1 MKINLGIIFGGMST
15 EYEISI
21 KSATSIIN
29 NLNEEKYNIFK
40 IFIDKNGMWFDN
52 NKNIEITNVP
62 EYLKSL
68 DIVFPVLHGLYG
80 EDGTIQ
86 GMLEVFKIP
95 YVGCKVL
102 ASSLGMDKIYSKAIF
117 EKAKIKQAKYIC
129 IKKYRE
135 KENYILADSNLR
147 ENEYNLKKIIEK
159 TKPELKYP
167 LFIKPSN
174 SGSSIGV
181 NKAENDEE
189 LIETIKNAEQFD
201 HKIIIEQGIKGREI
215 ECAVLGNSKVGVIA
229 STPGEIISAEDF
241 YSYDAKYKR
250 KESKTLIPANL
261 SPKQIITIQDLAK
274 RAFLAID
281 GNGISRV
288 DFFLEEGSNE
298 IYINEI
304 NTMPGF
310 TEISMYPK
318 LFEYDGIKFN
328 ELIDRLIDIELNSLQ
343 FTKR

>member
-1 MKINLGIIFGGMST
+1 MKTNLGIIFGGRST
-15 EYEISI
+15 EHEISI
-21 KSATSIIN
+21 KSATSIIH

-40 IFIDKNGMWFDN
+40 IFIDKNGMWYDN
-52 NKNIEITNVP
+52 SKNIEITNIP

-86 GMLEVFKIP
+86 GMLEMLKIP
-95 YVGCKVL
+95 YIGCKVL
-102 ASSLGMDKIYSKAIF
+102 ASSIGMDKIYSKSIF

-135 KENYILADSNLR
+135 KENYVLVDNNLR
-147 ENEYNLKKIIEK
+147 EKEYNLEKIIEK
-159 TKPELKYP
+159 IKTESQYP
-167 LFIKPSN
+167 IFIKPSN
-174 SGSSIGV
+174 SGSSVGV
-181 NKAENDEE
+181 NRAENDKE
-189 LIETIKNAEQFD
+189 LIESIKNAEQFD
-201 HKIIIEQGIKGREI
+201 HKIIIEQEIKGREI
-215 ECAVLGNSKVGVIA
+215 ECAVLGNNEFGVIA

-241 YSYDAKYKR
+241 YSYDAKYKI

-261 SPKQIITIQDLAK
+261 SPKQITTIQDQAK

-281 GNGISRV
+281 GNGLSRV

-318 LFEYDGIKFN
+318 LFEYDGIRFE
-328 ELIDRLIDIELNSLQ
+328 ELLDRLINMEI
-343 FTKR
+343 KKK